1 MVRPRPV
8 RQLMEGDPRYRVSL
22 YLRGTPDEFEWNK
35 TEVYGLLAP
44 RLRSKTDAADAI
56 AEADE
61 KRSATR
67 TIKYAVGH
75 TARVV
80 ILRVTP

>member
-1 MVRPRPV
+1 
-8 RQLMEGDPRYRVSL
+8 MEREPKYRVSL

-35 TEVYGLLAP
+35 TELYGFLAP
-44 RLRSKTDAADAI
+44 RLRSKADAADAI

-61 KRSATR
+61 KGSASR
-67 TIKYAVGH
+67 TMEYALGH

-80 ILRVTP
+80 ILRATP

>member
-1 MVRPRPV
+1 
-8 RQLMEGDPRYRVSL
+8 MEDELKYRVLL
-22 YLRGTPDEFEWNK
+22 YQRGTPDEFEWSK
-35 TEVYGLLAP
+35 TEVHVFFGTCLG
-44 RLRSKTDAADAI
+44 SESAAAEAV

-61 KRSATR
+61 KGLATR
-67 TIKYAVGH
+67 TIEYALGH

>member
-1 MVRPRPV
+1 LVRL
-8 RQLMEGDPRYRVSL
+8 LMEGEPKYRVSL
-22 YLRGTPDEFEWNK
+22 YLRGTPDQFEWNK
-35 TEVYGLLAP
+35 AELYGFLAP
-44 RLRSKTDAADAI
+44 RLRSKADAAEAI

-67 TIKYAVGH
+67 TIEYALGH

-80 ILRVTP
+80 ILRVML